1 VSLTGALRKGF
12 LRWYPETFVILAH
25 LGGLA
30 LCIWMERWDLFYAGL
45 AFGIPSSLL
54 FFDLFPGG
62 RNYTVSILK
71 YLLRL

>member
-1 VSLTGALRKGF
+1 VKLLKSLERGF
-12 LRWYPETFVILAH
+12 LRWYPETFVVLAH

-30 LCIWMERWDLFYAGL
+30 LCIWMERWDLFAAGI

-62 RNYTVSILK
+62 NNYIVAILK
-71 YLLRL
+71 YILRL